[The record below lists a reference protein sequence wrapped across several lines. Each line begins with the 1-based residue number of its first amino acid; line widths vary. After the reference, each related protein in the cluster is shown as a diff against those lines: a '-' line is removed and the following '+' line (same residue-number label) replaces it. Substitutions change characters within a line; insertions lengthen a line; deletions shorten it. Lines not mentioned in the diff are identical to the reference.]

1 VTFEQP
7 VAILAISDA
16 IQTGVRHRTIQKR
29 AHTAATSVLL
39 GTFAQ
44 GQEHVVHDLVCIC
57 ILSEQPARAAKRMRR
72 VRTVQ
77 LLEAGG

>member
-1 VTFEQP
+1 VSFEQP
-7 VAILAISDA
+7 VAILPISDA
-16 IQTGVRHRTIQKR
+16 VQTRVRDCTIQKR
-29 AHTAATSVLL
+29 AHTTATSVLL

-44 GQEHVVHDLVCIC
+44 GQENVVDHLVRIR
-57 ILSEQPARAAKRMRR
+57 ILPEQPPCAAKRMRR